1 MAELPFVRA
10 AARNNAE
17 WCDTFCRA
25 HGIVGS
31 FSADCWT
38 SAERTPP
45 LYPDA
50 VSLSPG
56 VAPMALLAKID
67 AREGCSVK
75 DSFAD
80 LDLAAHGFEVLFR
93 AEWLLREKREASAAM
108 PVGWVT
114 VETREQLEDWE
125 SAWGAAPEQRSFFQ
139 PALLANSAIAV
150 LARYDGERIVA
161 GAVTNR
167 SAEVVGISN
176 VFDPRGDLGSVWVE
190 AAEAAQ
196 ARWGPGPLVAYDS
209 GPSLE
214 AAHKAGFAGIGELVV
229 WVKPAAA

>member
-17 WCDTFCRA
+17 WCDAFCRT
-25 HGIVGS
+25 HGIVGR

-38 SAERTPP
+38 TAERTPP
-45 LYPDA
+45 FYPDA

-56 VAPMALLAKID
+56 VAPTALLSKID

-80 LDLAAHGFEVLFR
+80 LDLTVHGFEPLFR
-93 AEWLLREKREASAAM
+93 AEWLLRKRREAPAAM
-108 PVGWVT
+108 PDGWVT
-114 VETREQLEDWE
+114 VEARAQLEQWE
-125 SAWGAAPEQRSFFQ
+125 SAWGAAPERSPFFRGS
-139 PALLANSAIAV
+139 LLENNAIAM

-161 GAVTNR
+161 GTATNR
-167 SAEVVGISN
+167 SADVVGISN
-176 VFDPRGDLGSVWVE
+176 VFVARGGPGSVWAE

-196 ARWGPGPLVAYDS
+196 ARWGPGPLVGYDS

-214 AAHKAGFAGIGELVV
+214 AAHQAGFASIGELVV
-229 WVKPAAA
+229 WLKPAA